1 MHTLKQRRRR
11 KLLGLA
17 FDAFLVTSLMLV
29 FIWAICEG
37 TEREIHRIVTACKID
52 QARGY
57 DTGDCDQL
65 LPKSQSAGR

>member
-11 KLLGLA
+11 KLIGLTLDGLL
-17 FDAFLVTSLMLV
+17 FGLLMII
-29 FIWAICEG
+29 FGWALCEG
-37 TEREIHRIVTACKID
+37 AEREIHRIVTACKID

-65 LPKSQSAGR
+65 LPKSQLAGK